1 MDAKTCP
8 VHFDHNS
15 PEHSHDDLMK
25 IYGELRATSPVAW
38 TESNGGYWIVSTYD
52 EVTQVTKDPETYS
65 SALTTDDEG
74 SPHGG
79 IFIPAEKG
87 LVAMIPTEIDAPLWN
102 DFRRLLAPE
111 FSPATVKAMLPMI
124 KDVTTRYVD
133 KVVEAGECDLALDI
147 AAAIPAAVMLTLM
160 DLDPDGWN
168 AWAEPFHDALG
179 YPPGTPE
186 FDHALEGLYEIVARI
201 TTLVAER
208 QKNPG
213 DDLISK
219 VVCAEIDGER
229 ITDDAAIS
237 VVYTLFSGGVDTTTS
252 FLVNAFAHLSRN
264 PDAKQ
269 FLIDDLSRI
278 RVATE
283 EYMRWAAPV
292 QALARTVTRPTTL
305 GGQQLAVGDRVL
317 LSWTSANR
325 DEKVF
330 DRVDE
335 VVLDRFPNKHVAWGQ
350 GLHRCVGAHMA
361 RAMIDIILTEVL
373 TRIPDFKID
382 EERSRQY
389 PNIGIVNGWAVMP
402 ATFTPA
408 PVSVA

>member
-1 MDAKTCP
+1 
-8 VHFDHNS
+8 
-15 PEHSHDDLMK
+15 
-25 IYGELRATSPVAW
+25 
-38 TESNGGYWIVSTYD
+38 
-52 EVTQVTKDPETYS
+52 
-65 SALTTDDEG
+65 
-74 SPHGG
+74 
-79 IFIPAEKG
+79 
-87 LVAMIPTEIDAPLWN
+87 
-102 DFRRLLAPE
+102 
-111 FSPATVKAMLPMI
+111 
-124 KDVTTRYVD
+124 
-133 KVVEAGECDLALDI
+133 
-147 AAAIPAAVMLTLM
+147 
-160 DLDPDGWN
+160 
-168 AWAEPFHDALG
+168 
-179 YPPGTPE
+179 
-186 FDHALEGLYEIVARI
+186 
-201 TTLVAER
+201 
-208 QKNPG
+208 
-213 DDLISK
+213 
-219 VVCAEIDGER
+219 
-229 ITDDAAIS
+229 
-237 VVYTLFSGGVDTTTS
+237 
-252 FLVNAFAHLSRN
+252 
-264 PDAKQ
+264 
-269 FLIDDLSRI
+269 
-278 RVATE
+278 E

-305 GGQQLAVGDRVL
+305 GGQQLAAGDRVL